1 MSSNNRIRLKTSAK
15 VTLSAETDFRTARSG
30 RPFRPKRTHVSPDC
44 KTLGQHNEEPKRL
57 PTNNLM
63 PFSIASIA
71 NEDFETT
78 KTRHRPCPQTSTRP

>member
-44 KTLGQHNEEPKRL
+44 KTLCQHNEEHKRL
-57 PTNNLM
+57 STNSLM
-63 PFSIASIA
+63 LFCIVSIA